1 MRSVPLV
8 GDVSDMIR
16 FWQKCEIAVLPP
28 NCEGLPKVLREAAS
42 FGLPLLGAINARYEA
57 ADLSYIIDVRQHWGK
72 GNAILSIVALTEIGF
87 LQLNLVKIC
96 ASIYANNNYSLR
108 VLE

>member
-1 MRSVPLV
+1 MAESPADLFYEIYLDGIHV
-8 GDVSDMIR
+8 GTI
-16 FWQKCEIAVLPP
+16 KLA
-28 NCEGLPKVLREAAS
+28 
-42 FGLPLLGAINARYEA
+42 AINARHET